1 MTTSARCCPG
11 AGETRYRSNSGRNRW
26 GSWSAYE
33 RNDRLMATLD
43 NINGRMGRGTVT
55 FGRPSPGA
63 AWHLRCANRTPRWTT
78 RWDEL
83 PSVR

>member
-1 MTTSARCCPG
+1 MLVGLFDANRQQ
-11 AGETRYRSNSGRNRW
+11 RSLLDTPESR
-26 GSWSAYE
+26 ADQA

-43 NINGRMGRGTVT
+43 RLNDRMGRGTVT

-63 AWHLRCANRTPRWTT
+63 AWHLRCANRTLRSTT

-83 PSVR
+83 TRVR

>member
-1 MTTSARCCPG
+1 
-11 AGETRYRSNSGRNRW
+11 
-26 GSWSAYE
+26 
-33 RNDRLMATLD
+33 MATLD